1 MTSILKTDEIQSQN
15 GGAVVKM
22 QTLKH
27 PSASGN
33 NITLDS
39 SNNVSLGGSLTATS
53 SIIRP
58 AFLVQASAQSNVG
71 NPSTGVPV
79 TLNYDTV
86 IKNLGGGTFSSN
98 QYTAPVSGLYQ
109 INATVYFSGYPNN
122 ITSAALLIVCSNR
135 TIQTVWTKA
144 LNDPHT
150 TNYTIGF
157 RISSVVDLDATDTVK
172 IQYAQSGGSAAAD
185 LTSANS
191 YFSGFLVSNY

>member
-1 MTSILKTDEIQSQN
+1 MPSQIQVSDVKAKDGTAGISI
-15 GGAVVKM
+15 A
-22 QTLKH
+22 
-27 PSASGN
+27 
-33 NITLDS
+33 DS
-39 SNNVSLGGSLTATS
+39 TGNVSLSGSLSATS

-71 NPSTGVPV
+71 DPTTGDPV

-109 INATVYFSGYPNN
+109 INATAYFSGFPNN
-122 ITSAALLIVCSNR
+122 ITSSALLIVCSNR

-144 LNDPHT
+144 LNDPHS

-172 IQYAQSGGSAAAD
+172 IQYAQGGGSAAAD
-185 LTSANS
+185 LTAANS